1 MTTRDKRMGRWL
13 YSALLYLI
21 FPVILLILWYRGI
34 KDPAYRG
41 NIAQRF
47 GHVPEAAEPGCIWVH
62 AVSVG
67 EALAAVPMIRRL
79 MAQYPDRPMLVTTM
93 TPTGAERVRAAFGD
107 RVRQCYIP
115 YDLPH
120 MVNRFVRRVR
130 PALLVIMETEVWPNV
145 VHACASR
152 NIPVVL
158 ANARLSRGSARG
170 YGRVRP
176 LVRPVFRQLTWI
188 AAQAAPDESRFR
200 ELGVDPE
207 RMSVTGSIKYDV
219 AVGRET
225 RAMAEKQREEL
236 GGSRPVWIAASTH
249 EGEDE
254 AILRAHTGIRR
265 NHPGAL
271 LILVPRHPER
281 FDAVARLV
289 EETGLSLA
297 RRSAGD
303 SARDRAVYLADTMG
317 ELLMLFGV
325 ADVAF
330 VGGSLIPRGGH
341 NPLEPA
347 AWSRP
352 IVMGPHVFNFASVCE
367 RLEEQG
373 GLVYVQGE
381 EELGGQI
388 EALFSDEDR
397 RSSMGENARA
407 VIAANRGAVERLVE
421 GVGRLLP
428 A

>member
-1 MTTRDKRMGRWL
+1 MGRWL

-21 FPVILLILWYRGI
+21 FPAILLILWYRGL
-34 KDPAYRG
+34 KDPAYRR
-41 NIAQRF
+41 NVRQRF
-47 GHVPEAAEPGCIWVH
+47 GHIPDAPEAGCIWVH

-67 EALAAVPMIRRL
+67 ETLAAVPLIRRL
-79 MAQYPDRPMLVTTM
+79 MAQYPDRTMLVTTM
-93 TPTGAERVRAAFGD
+93 TPTGAERVHAAFGD
-107 RVRQCYIP
+107 RVRHCYIP

-120 MVNRFVRRVR
+120 MVNRFVSRVR

-152 NIPVVL
+152 EIPVVL
-158 ANARLSRGSARG
+158 ANARLSEGSARG
-170 YGRVRP
+170 YGRVKA

-188 AAQAAPDESRFR
+188 AAQAAPDERRFR
-200 ELGVDPE
+200 ELGVDPA

-219 AVGRET
+219 AIGRET
-225 RAMAEKQREEL
+225 RAMAEELRVEL
-236 GGSRPVWIAASTH
+236 GGARPVWIAASTH
-249 EGEDE
+249 EGEE
-254 AILRAHTGIRR
+254 EIILRAHAAIRH
-265 NHPGAL
+265 NHPDAL

-281 FDAVARLV
+281 FDTVARLV
-289 EETGLSLA
+289 EESGLSLA
-297 RRSAGD
+297 RRSASD

-330 VGGSLIPRGGH
+330 VGGSLITRGGH

-352 IVMGPHVFNFASVCE
+352 IVMGPHVFNFVSVCE
-367 RLEEQG
+367 RLEKQG
-373 GLVYVQGE
+373 GLQYVQDE
-381 EELGGQI
+381 QELSGQI
-388 EALFSDEDR
+388 EALFSDEQR
-397 RSSMGENARA
+397 RALMGENARA

>member
-1 MTTRDKRMGRWL
+1 MGRWL

-21 FPVILLILWYRGI
+21 FPAILLILWYRGL
-34 KDPAYRG
+34 KDPAYRR
-41 NIAQRF
+41 NVRQRF
-47 GHVPEAAEPGCIWVH
+47 GHIPDAPEAGCIWVH

-67 EALAAVPMIRRL
+67 ETLAAVPLIRRL
-79 MAQYPDRPMLVTTM
+79 MAQYPDRTMLVTTM
-93 TPTGAERVRAAFGD
+93 TPTGAERVHAAFGD
-107 RVRQCYIP
+107 RVRHCYIP

-120 MVNRFVRRVR
+120 MVNRFVSRVR

-152 NIPVVL
+152 EIPVVL
-158 ANARLSRGSARG
+158 ANARLSEGSARG
-170 YGRVRP
+170 YGRVKA

-188 AAQAAPDESRFR
+188 AAQAAPDERRFR
-200 ELGVDPE
+200 ELGVDPA

-219 AVGRET
+219 AIGRET
-225 RAMAEKQREEL
+225 RAMAEELRAEL
-236 GGSRPVWIAASTH
+236 GGARPVWIAASTH
-249 EGEDE
+249 EGEE
-254 AILRAHTGIRR
+254 EIILRAHAAIRH
-265 NHPGAL
+265 NHPDAL

-281 FDAVARLV
+281 FDTVARLV
-289 EETGLSLA
+289 EESGLSLA
-297 RRSAGD
+297 RRSAFD

-330 VGGSLIPRGGH
+330 VGGSLITRGGH

-352 IVMGPHVFNFASVCE
+352 IVMGPHVFNFVSVCE
-367 RLEEQG
+367 RLEKQG
-373 GLVYVQGE
+373 GLQYVQDE
-381 EELGGQI
+381 QELSGQI
-388 EALFSDEDR
+388 EALFSDEQR
-397 RSSMGENARA
+397 RALMGENARA

>member
-1 MTTRDKRMGRWL
+1 MGRWL

-34 KDPAYRG
+34 KEPAYRR

-47 GHVPEAAEPGCIWVH
+47 GHVPEAPEAGCIWVH

-67 EALAAVPMIRRL
+67 ETLAAVPLIRRL

-93 TPTGAERVRAAFGD
+93 TPTGAERVHAAFSD
-107 RVRQCYIP
+107 RVRHCYIP

-120 MVNRFVRRVR
+120 MVKRFVNRVR
-130 PALLVIMETEVWPNV
+130 PALLVIMETEVWPNI

-152 NIPVVL
+152 DIPVVL
-158 ANARLSRGSARG
+158 ANARLSQGSARG

-188 AAQAAPDESRFR
+188 AAQAAPDERRFR
-200 ELGVDPE
+200 ELGVDPA

-225 RAMAEKQREEL
+225 RDMAEELRREVGE
-236 GGSRPVWIAASTH
+236 GRPVWIAASTH

-254 AILRAHTGIRR
+254 AILKAHAAIRR
-265 NHPGAL
+265 SHSDAL

-281 FDAVARLV
+281 FDTAARLV
-289 EETGLSLA
+289 EEAGLSLA
-297 RRSAGD
+297 RRSASD
-303 SARDRAVYLADTMG
+303 SVRDSAVYLADTMG
-317 ELLMLFGV
+317 DLLMLFGV
-325 ADVAF
+325 SDVAF

-373 GLVYVQGE
+373 GLIYVQGE
-381 EELGGQI
+381 EELGSQVGL
-388 EALFSDEDR
+388 LFSDGGR
-397 RSSMGENARA
+397 RQRMGENARA

>member
-1 MTTRDKRMGRWL
+1 MGRWL

-21 FPVILLILWYRGI
+21 FPAILLILWYRGL
-34 KDPAYRG
+34 KDPAYRR
-41 NIAQRF
+41 NVRQRF
-47 GHVPEAAEPGCIWVH
+47 GHIPDAPEAGCIWVH

-67 EALAAVPMIRRL
+67 ETLAAVPLIRRL
-79 MAQYPDRPMLVTTM
+79 MAQYPDRTMLVTTM
-93 TPTGAERVRAAFGD
+93 TPTGAERVHAAFGD
-107 RVRQCYIP
+107 RVRHCYIP

-120 MVNRFVRRVR
+120 MVNRFVSRVR

-152 NIPVVL
+152 EIPVVL
-158 ANARLSRGSARG
+158 ANARLSEGSARG
-170 YGRVRP
+170 YGRVKA

-188 AAQAAPDESRFR
+188 AAQAAPDERRFR
-200 ELGVDPE
+200 ELGVDPA

-219 AVGRET
+219 AIGRET
-225 RAMAEKQREEL
+225 RAMAEELRAEL
-236 GGSRPVWIAASTH
+236 GGARPVWIAASTH
-249 EGEDE
+249 EGEE
-254 AILRAHTGIRR
+254 EIILRAHAAIRH
-265 NHPGAL
+265 NHPDAL

-281 FDAVARLV
+281 FDTVARLV
-289 EETGLSLA
+289 EESGLSLA
-297 RRSAGD
+297 RRSASD

-330 VGGSLIPRGGH
+330 VGGSLITRGGH

-352 IVMGPHVFNFASVCE
+352 IVMGPHVFNFVSVCE
-367 RLEEQG
+367 RLEKQG
-373 GLVYVQGE
+373 GLQYVQDE
-381 EELGGQI
+381 QELSGQI
-388 EALFSDEDR
+388 EALFSDEQR
-397 RSSMGENARA
+397 RALMGENARA